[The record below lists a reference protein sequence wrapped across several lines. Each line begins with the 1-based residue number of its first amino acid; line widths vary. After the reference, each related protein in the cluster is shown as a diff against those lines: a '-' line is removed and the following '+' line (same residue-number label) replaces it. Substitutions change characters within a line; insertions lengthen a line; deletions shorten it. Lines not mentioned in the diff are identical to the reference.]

1 MDNDKKDYINTL
13 KSLNL
18 RPKKVKVEGTQ
29 EILLEM
35 LIETPTMSDIIL
47 EQIIIQQ
54 TDDGMNDLRNEI
66 VRWFLENPYPDD
78 DKVHAFADSL
88 ELDPDKFESEIY
100 AVLSSLLSEGKSKG
114 RDIEVDPSQ
123 LEMGIKVEMEHTT
136 MPIISRKIAIDHLVE
151 IPDYYTRLDRM
162 EKEAGVESPEE

>member
-1 MDNDKKDYINTL
+1 MDNDKKDYINRL
-13 KSLNL
+13 KSFNL
-18 RPKKVKVEGTQ
+18 RPNKIKVKESKE
-29 EILLEM
+29 EILME
-35 LIETPTMSDIIL
+35 EVSMSDIVL
-47 EQIIIQQ
+47 EQALIVQK
-54 TDDGMNDLRNEI
+54 NSKKSDLQNEI
-66 VRWFLENPYPDD
+66 IKWFLKNPYPDD
-78 DKVHAFADSL
+78 DKVHTFAESL
-88 ELDPDKFESEIY
+88 GIEPDKFESEIY

-136 MPIISRKIAIDHLVE
+136 MPIISRKITIDHLVE

>member
-1 MDNDKKDYINTL
+1 MDKNNYIDTL

-29 EILLEM
+29 ELLLEG
-35 LIETPTMSDIIL
+35 PTMSDIIL

-54 TDDGMNDLRNEI
+54 PSNDLRNEI

-78 DKVHAFADSL
+78 DKVHAFAESL
-88 ELDPDKFESEIY
+88 GLDPDKFESEIY

-114 RDIEVDPSQ
+114 KDIDADPIQ
-123 LEMGIKVEMEHTT
+123 IEMGIKVEMEHTT
-136 MPIISRKIAIDHLVE
+136 MPIISRKIAMDHLAE

-162 EKEAGVESPEE
+162 EKEAGIEE